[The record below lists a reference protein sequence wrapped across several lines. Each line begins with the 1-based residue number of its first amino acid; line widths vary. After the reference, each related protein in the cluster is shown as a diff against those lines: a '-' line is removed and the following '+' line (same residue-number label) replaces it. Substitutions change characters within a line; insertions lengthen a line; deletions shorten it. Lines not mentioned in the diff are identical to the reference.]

1 MTDNQS
7 LQQHIKIDSAISANI
22 LCGLAS
28 DLDIII

>member
-7 LQQHIKIDSAISANI
+7 LQQHIKIVAISANI